1 MLHTGPGLS
10 RGVVVAAR
18 IFAAPRYRDTAAS
31 QQPAP
36 LYQLIVGGG
45 GAGAGAGAGDPMLGR
60 RRRWNADCR
69 TGPPADLQHPTLHHT
84 TWTRA
89 AAPSGQTNM

>member
-1 MLHTGPGLS
+1 MLHTGQGLS
-10 RGVVVAAR
+10 RGVVAAR

-45 GAGAGAGAGDPMLGR
+45 AMVTQCWADGGDGMQIAGL
-60 RRRWNADCR
+60 
-69 TGPPADLQHPTLHHT
+69 GPPADLQHPTLHHT